1 MSTVTQGP
9 DNREAEATAEIS
21 IEQRETEGLSQGQ
34 IVRRRFFRHRA
45 AVTSMIVLVFI
56 VVLAFTS
63 VGIDLW
69 GIRIPGW
76 WQYDW
81 REIPPVENRG
91 APTLS
96 LIPEF
101 LGGAGIAFGNH
112 PFGQDEVGRDTFAVV
127 MRGAQQSIMVMVI
140 AGVVATIIGVVIGAL
155 AGYYRKWADSVLMR
169 FTDIIITIPLIV
181 IGAVLGNA
189 LGNLGAAVL
198 GVVIGLFAW
207 TTMARLV
214 RGEFLTLREREF
226 VDAARVSGARDRRI
240 IFRHILP
247 NAVGVIVVNATLLMA
262 GAILLESALSFLGF
276 GVVSPDTSL
285 GKIVSDNQA
294 AFSTRPWLFWWP
306 GIFIIA
312 IALCVNFIG
321 DGLRDAFDPRQK
333 KMPSERAMARAGRA
347 KTPSGPIVDRVDPR
361 EPASVTVAG
370 EAVYTGDVE
379 NYHDPRPEETG
390 DAGHGR
396 LDPER

>member
-1 MSTVTQGP
+1 MNTTVTEP
-9 DNREAEATAEIS
+9 ESLDTKALAEIT
-21 IEQRETEGLSQGQ
+21 IEQKETEGLSQGQ

-45 AVTSMIVLVFI
+45 ALTSMIVLGFI
-56 VVLAFTS
+56 IVLSFTS
-63 VGIDLW
+63 VGVSLW
-69 GIRIPGW
+69 GLRIPGW
-76 WQYDW
+76 WQYTW
-81 REIPPVENRG
+81 TEIPPKINNGV
-91 APTLS
+91 PTLS
-96 LIPEF
+96 LWP
-101 LGGAGIAFGNH
+101 LQFGDH
-112 PFGQDEVGRDTFAVV
+112 PFGQDEVGRDIFAVV
-127 MRGAQQSIMVMVI
+127 MRGTQQSIMVMVI
-140 AGVVATIIGVVIGAL
+140 AGVVATVIGVVIGAL
-155 AGYYRKWADSVLMR
+155 AGYYRKWTDSVLMR

-181 IGAVLGNA
+181 IGSVLGNTF
-189 LGNLGAAVL
+189 GSLGAAVL

-276 GVVSPDTSL
+276 GVQSPDTSL

-306 GIFIIA
+306 GIFIIV
-312 IALCVNFIG
+312 IALCINFIG

-333 KMPSERAMARAGRA
+333 KMPSERAMARAARA
-347 KTPSGPIVDRVDPR
+347 KAPITATAIDEAALTASDAPDITDIARATDNSPVDP
-361 EPASVTVAG
+361 
-370 EAVYTGDVE
+370 D
-379 NYHDPRPEETG
+379 
-390 DAGHGR
+390 DATPG
-396 LDPER
+396 PER

>member
-1 MSTVTQGP
+1 MNTTVTEQESL
-9 DNREAEATAEIS
+9 DTQALSEIT
-21 IEQRETEGLSQGQ
+21 IEQKETEGLSQGQ

-45 AVTSMIVLVFI
+45 ALISMIVLGFI
-56 VVLAFTS
+56 IVLAFTS
-63 VGIDLW
+63 VGVSLW
-69 GIRIPGW
+69 GLRIPGW
-76 WQYDW
+76 WQYTW
-81 REIPPVENRG
+81 TEIPPKVNNG
-91 APTLS
+91 VPTMS
-96 LIPEF
+96 LWP
-101 LGGAGIAFGNH
+101 LQFGDH
-112 PFGQDEVGRDTFAVV
+112 PFGQDEVGRDIFAVV
-127 MRGAQQSIMVMVI
+127 MRGTQQSIMVMVI
-140 AGVVATIIGVVIGAL
+140 AGVVATVIGVVIGAL
-155 AGYYRKWADSVLMR
+155 AGYYRKWTDSVLMR

-181 IGAVLGNA
+181 IGSVLGNTF
-189 LGNLGAAVL
+189 GNLGAAVL

-276 GVVSPDTSL
+276 GVQAPDTSL

-306 GIFIIA
+306 GIFIIV
-312 IALCVNFIG
+312 IALCINFIG

-333 KMPSERAMARAGRA
+333 KMPSERAMARATRA
-347 KTPSGPIVDRVDPR
+347 KAPISVTALDEAALTTDDAPDIRDIARATDNSPVDP
-361 EPASVTVAG
+361 
-370 EAVYTGDVE
+370 D
-379 NYHDPRPEETG
+379 
-390 DAGHGR
+390 DAARG
-396 LDPER
+396 PER